1 MEIGRLPKVV
11 CCYIKQNKT
20 FSSLYSGRDLFSSDG
35 KLPILSS
42 FWLTEHLN
50 STKNNIW
57 LSRILCSDFVQIF
70 DIYYTTLKY
79 RFHCNWNFIRM
90 YYQGIKFILKRVIV
104 FISYLL
110 ILISLRRIHS
120 LFYLLMDLIIHLLA
134 VQFKQIE
141 MRYSNTS
148 VSDDNL

>member
-20 FSSLYSGRDLFSSDG
+20 FLYSGKDWLSSG
-35 KLPILSS
+35 SKVLILSS

-57 LSRILCSDFVQIF
+57 LSGGLWSNFVQIF

-79 RFHCNWNFIRM
+79 RFHCNWNFIHT
-90 YYQGIKFILKRVIV
+90 YYQGIKFVLKRIIV

-110 ILISLRRIHS
+110 ILILLRKIHS